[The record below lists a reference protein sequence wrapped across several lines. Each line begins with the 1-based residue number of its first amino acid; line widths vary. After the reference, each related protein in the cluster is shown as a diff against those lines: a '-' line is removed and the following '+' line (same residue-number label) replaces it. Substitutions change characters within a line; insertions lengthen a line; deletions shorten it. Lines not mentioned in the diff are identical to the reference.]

1 MQIAA
6 KGGIISGDMRSCLQQ
21 LLVGPS
27 LRTYSSIRRSHLNQ
41 RRMCRV
47 HAGEHVDEEEP
58 DWEAEMSI
66 FKKRTLKP
74 SQMEAL
80 RKLEEGKVDVG
91 RVRKFEMVP
100 RYRSLLAIFPKI
112 SFQSHIAT
120 SCRHFLFR
128 RTFSFKLYFLS
139 LLQVLYTKD
148 NVAIIEGLNN
158 DADVGVSLSFSSGAK
173 GVILWRRSDNIV
185 FSLLLGGSNL
195 VTIGDGVECRVR
207 GILQVVDSDEG
218 PSTKREYEV
227 MSVPVGKA
235 LVGRIVDY
243 LGRPVSENGGELVS
257 EISLGTDKY
266 LPLLN
271 AQPDMESREQITE
284 ALVTGVKALDVLTP
298 LGRGQALQVSGAQG
312 SGKTQLCIDAIIGQG
327 TQVGSTRSGIRCVY
341 AAVGCSSE
349 QLRGTVE
356 QLKAHGCMEY
366 TTVVAATADRP
377 LGEQY
382 AAMLAACSIAEA
394 TRDAGG
400 HALVVLNDGSVMVRM
415 WEKITVA
422 MADLGSVVTEVEAAE
437 VAELTVAAR
446 DAIAEA
452 GIDIEAENKGLKN
465 KEHDE
470 EMVEYE
476 GMLVSVAAAQRRRF
490 FSSLI
495 QRCAKMN
502 RRLKGGSMSA
512 LLVVPGSPATGNS
525 VSRQAKE
532 KILKYKHLTEE
543 QKAKLITALE
553 KQQQQQQPSSSSSS
567 SSLTTD
573 KKNGPK
579 GPVPEELRTEV
590 VEEFMSI
597 TDGQIVLRQAR
608 DVPTGGV
615 SVNPQLSVSRIG
627 ARAYSPAVASLAPQV
642 RFELAQAED
651 ATKFSADKGSVA
663 AAERA
668 QRRAAAIAAALP
680 QPQRTIC
687 PLEVQVVHLLALKKG
702 LLDSI
707 PVAEVVTRLNALT
720 NAVKT
725 SCPEPLME
733 IAQTQRLTATAE
745 AAINEALLTAQ
756 STASSLT

>member
-1 MQIAA
+1 M
-6 KGGIISGDMRSCLQQ
+6 
-21 LLVGPS
+21 
-27 LRTYSSIRRSHLNQ
+27 
-41 RRMCRV
+41 
-47 HAGEHVDEEEP
+47 
-58 DWEAEMSI
+58 
-66 FKKRTLKP
+66 
-74 SQMEAL
+74 
-80 RKLEEGKVDVG
+80 
-91 RVRKFEMVP
+91 
-100 RYRSLLAIFPKI
+100 
-112 SFQSHIAT
+112 
-120 SCRHFLFR
+120 
-128 RTFSFKLYFLS
+128 
-139 LLQVLYTKD
+139 
-148 NVAIIEGLNN
+148 
-158 DADVGVSLSFSSGAK
+158 
-173 GVILWRRSDNIV
+173 
-185 FSLLLGGSNL
+185 
-195 VTIGDGVECRVR
+195 ECRVR

-218 PSTKREYEV
+218 PSTKREYEA

-235 LVGRIVDY
+235 LVGQIVDY
-243 LGRPVSENGGELVS
+243 LGRPVSENGGELIS
-257 EISLGTDKY
+257 EIALGTDKY

-298 LGRGQALQVSGAQG
+298 LGRGQALQVSGTQG

-327 TQVGSTRSGIRCVY
+327 TQPGSTRSGNSGVRCVY

-400 HALVVLNDGSVMVRM
+400 HALVVLNDVSVMVRM

-422 MADLGSVVTEVEAAE
+422 MADLGSVVTEVQAAE
-437 VAELTVAAR
+437 VAELAVAAH

-452 GIDIEAENKGLKN
+452 GIDLEAEKEGMRN
-465 KEHDE
+465 KEEDE
-470 EMVEYE
+470 EMIEYE

-495 QRCAKMN
+495 QRCAKMH

-512 LLVVPGSPATGNS
+512 LLVVPGSPATGNRI
-525 VSRQAKE
+525 SRQAKE

-553 KQQQQQQPSSSSSS
+553 KQSSFSNNN
-567 SSLTTD
+567 

-597 TDGQIVLRQAR
+597 TDGQIVLRQVR
-608 DVPTGGV
+608 DGPTGGV

-627 ARAYSPAVASLAPQV
+627 SRAYSPAVASLAPQV

-668 QRRAAAIAAALP
+668 QRRAAVIAAALP
-680 QPQRTIC
+680 QPQRTVC

-702 LLDSI
+702 LLDDI
-707 PVAEVVTRLNALT
+707 PVSEVGKRLDALT
-720 NAVKT
+720 NAVKH
-725 SCPEPLME
+725 SCLDALNE

-745 AAINEALLTAQ
+745 AAISEALVSAQ
-756 STASSLT
+756 STVSSSLT

>member
-1 MQIAA
+1 MVAIAA
-6 KGGIISGDMRSCLQQ
+6 NGGILRDMRSCLQQ
-21 LLVGPS
+21 MLVGPS
-27 LRTYSSIRRSHLNQ
+27 LRTFSSIRRHSPIKH
-41 RRMCRV
+41 RKCRV
-47 HAGEHVDEEEP
+47 HAGKDVDEEEP
-58 DWEAEMSI
+58 DWETEMSI
-66 FKKRTLKP
+66 FKKRTLRP

-91 RVRKFEMVP
+91 R
-100 RYRSLLAIFPKI
+100 
-112 SFQSHIAT
+112 
-120 SCRHFLFR
+120 
-128 RTFSFKLYFLS
+128 
-139 LLQVLYTKD
+139 VLYTKD

-218 PSTKREYEV
+218 PSTKREYEA

-235 LVGRIVDY
+235 LVGQIVDY
-243 LGRPVSENGGELVS
+243 LGRPVSENGGELIS
-257 EISLGTDKY
+257 EIALGTDKY

-298 LGRGQALQVSGAQG
+298 LGRGQALQVSGTQG

-327 TQVGSTRSGIRCVY
+327 TQPGSTRSGNSGVRCVY

-400 HALVVLNDGSVMVRM
+400 HALVVLNDVSVMVRM

-422 MADLGSVVTEVEAAE
+422 MADLGSVVTEVQAAE
-437 VAELTVAAR
+437 VAELAVAAH

-452 GIDIEAENKGLKN
+452 GIDLEAEKEGMRN
-465 KEHDE
+465 KEEDE
-470 EMVEYE
+470 EMIEYE

-495 QRCAKMN
+495 QRCAKMH

-512 LLVVPGSPATGNS
+512 LLVVPGSPATGNR

-543 QKAKLITALE
+543 QKAKLISALE
-553 KQQQQQQPSSSSSS
+553 KQSSFSNNK
-567 SSLTTD
+567 

-597 TDGQIVLRQAR
+597 TDGQIVLRQVR
-608 DVPTGGV
+608 DGPTGGV

-627 ARAYSPAVASLAPQV
+627 SRAYSPAVASLAPQV

-668 QRRAAAIAAALP
+668 QRRAAVIAAALP
-680 QPQRTIC
+680 QPQRTVC

-702 LLDSI
+702 LLDDI
-707 PVAEVVTRLNALT
+707 PVSEVGKRLDALT
-720 NAVKT
+720 NAVKH
-725 SCPEPLME
+725 SCLDGLNE

-745 AAINEALLTAQ
+745 AAISEALGSAQ
-756 STASSLT
+756 STVSSSLT

>member
-1 MQIAA
+1 MT
-6 KGGIISGDMRSCLQQ
+6 
-21 LLVGPS
+21 V
-27 LRTYSSIRRSHLNQ
+27 
-41 RRMCRV
+41 
-47 HAGEHVDEEEP
+47 
-58 DWEAEMSI
+58 
-66 FKKRTLKP
+66 
-74 SQMEAL
+74 
-80 RKLEEGKVDVG
+80 
-91 RVRKFEMVP
+91 
-100 RYRSLLAIFPKI
+100 
-112 SFQSHIAT
+112 
-120 SCRHFLFR
+120 
-128 RTFSFKLYFLS
+128 
-139 LLQVLYTKD
+139 
-148 NVAIIEGLNN
+148 
-158 DADVGVSLSFSSGAK
+158 
-173 GVILWRRSDNIV
+173 
-185 FSLLLGGSNL
+185 
-195 VTIGDGVECRVR
+195 GDGVECRVR

-218 PSTKREYEV
+218 PSTKREYEI

-235 LVGRIVDY
+235 LVGHIVDY
-243 LGRPVSENGGELVS
+243 LGRPVSENGGKLVS
-257 EISLGTDKY
+257 EIALGTDKY

-284 ALVTGVKALDVLTP
+284 ALVTGVKVLDVLTP
-298 LGRGQALQVSGAQG
+298 LGRGQALQVSGTQG

-327 TQVGSTRSGIRCVY
+327 TQAGSSRTSNSGVRCVY
-341 AAVGCSSE
+341 AAVGCSVE

-356 QLKAHGCMEY
+356 QLKAYGCMEY

-382 AAMLAACSIAEA
+382 AAMLASCSIAEA

-400 HALVVLNDGSVMVRM
+400 HAMVVLNDVSVMVRM

-422 MADLGSVVTEVEAAE
+422 MADLGSVVTEVQAAE
-437 VAELTVAAR
+437 VAELSVAAH
-446 DAIAEA
+446 DAMVEA
-452 GIDIEAENKGLKN
+452 GIDVEAETKGTNN
-465 KEHDE
+465 KEDDE

-553 KQQQQQQPSSSSSS
+553 KQPASTLPSTSN
-567 SSLTTD
+567 

-579 GPVPEELRTEV
+579 GPIPEELRTEV

-597 TDGQIVLRQAR
+597 TDGQIVLRQVR

-627 ARAYSPAVASLAPQV
+627 SRAYSPAIASLAPQV

-651 ATKFSADKGSVA
+651 ATKFSADKGNVA
-663 AAERA
+663 AAVKA
-668 QRRAAAIAAALP
+668 QKRAAAIAAALP
-680 QPQRTIC
+680 QPQRTVC
-687 PLEVQVVHLLALKKG
+687 PLEVQVVHLLALKRG
-702 LLDSI
+702 LVDDI
-707 PVAEVVTRLNALT
+707 PVSEVVIRLDALT

-725 SCPEPLME
+725 SCQEPLRE

-745 AAINEALLTAQ
+745 AAINEALLNAQ
-756 STASSLT
+756 SNVSSLA